1 MALGEPYHRVSMN
14 TAFIE
19 ANGIRFHVEVD
30 GDGPLIL
37 LLHGFPQFS
46 YQWRHI
52 LPSLAARGYRAVAPD
67 LRGIGQTSRP
77 TRIEDYRLRILGED
91 VAALITALGERKA
104 HVIGHDWGGL
114 IAWETA
120 FAHPEVVDRLITVN
134 GPPAHIPPRRWGAR
148 LRQLARSW
156 YAFYFALPWSPER
169 FLTRGHSWI
178 MPRLLDGGR
187 FSLEETAVYRDAI
200 CQPDAAWAALAYYR
214 AWVRNIFA
222 NARRLRGKVVTAP
235 TLVIWGEQDRSLGV
249 ELTHDMDRYVRGPLR
264 IVRLPEEGHWLI
276 QNQPDRFAEMV
287 VDFLQEEFG

>member
-1 MALGEPYHRVSMN
+1 MN

-91 VAALITALGERKA
+91 AAALITALGERKA

-169 FLTRGHSWI
+169 FLTRGHSRI
-178 MPRLLDGGR
+178 MPRLLEGGR

-264 IVRLPEEGHWLI
+264 IARLPEEGHWLV

-287 VDFLQEEFG
+287 VDFLEEEFG